1 MHHLK
6 PQQYLLL
13 LSSQVDASTMLILTR
28 KLKSMILVSSS
39 DVIFVES
46 FVKNS

>member
-1 MHHLK
+1 MQHLK
-6 PQQYLLL
+6 PQQYFLM

-28 KLKSMILVSSS
+28 KLKSMMMVSSNG
-39 DVIFVES
+39 VMFVES